1 MAVLLTPGAAPT
13 NAAPQPLAATA
24 TIGSGTDY
32 ALGNHRHQRD
42 TDQLV
47 VNLSGS
53 KFDPTAENGIETYT
67 FQWPAQILA
76 SALSADTAAS
86 GSAFQVNARLNAS
99 SIYSVRPQI
108 EVGSTTGSSGT
119 LAITTAAAGDVLR
132 FDISQAG
139 GGCRL
144 AKLYLT
150 VRRNDA

>member
-32 ALGNHRHQRD
+32 ALGNHQHQRD

-53 KFDPTAENGIETYT
+53 KVDPTAENGIETYT